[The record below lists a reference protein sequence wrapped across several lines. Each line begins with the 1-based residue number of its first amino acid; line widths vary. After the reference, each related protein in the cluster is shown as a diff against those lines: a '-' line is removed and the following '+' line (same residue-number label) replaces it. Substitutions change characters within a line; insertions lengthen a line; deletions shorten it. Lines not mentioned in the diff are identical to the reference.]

1 MSVFGKRST
10 KNLEEC
16 HKDLQTIFNEVIK
29 YFDCSII
36 AGHRSQQDQDIAY
49 AKGLSKVKYPNSK
62 HNKIPSMA
70 VDAVPYYKDS
80 PHIRWNDSSR
90 MDYFAGYVMGIAS
103 LLKNRGI
110 IDHALRWGND
120 WDMDTRTDDTNFVD
134 RPHFELRVC

>member
-1 MSVFGKRST
+1 MARFGKRST
-10 KNLEEC
+10 ANLDEA
-16 HKDLQTIFNEVIK
+16 HPDLQTVFNEVIK

-36 AGHRSQQDQDIAY
+36 DGHRGEKEQNEAF
-49 AKGLSKVKYPNSK
+49 KKKKSKVKYPNSK

-110 IDHALRWGND
+110 IDHVLRWGND
-120 WDMDTRTDDTNFVD
+120 WDMDTRTDDTNFID
-134 RPHFELRVC
+134 RPHFELI